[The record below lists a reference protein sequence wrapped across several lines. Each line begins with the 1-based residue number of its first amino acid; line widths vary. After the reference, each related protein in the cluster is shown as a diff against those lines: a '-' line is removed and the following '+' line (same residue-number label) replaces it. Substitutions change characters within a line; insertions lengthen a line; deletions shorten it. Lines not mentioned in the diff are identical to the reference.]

1 MTKTKGGKFKPKQMS
16 NPYSTSGVGYDLEHA
31 VQASFVVLMLSQG
44 IFSPVSSKHIVKIQL
59 QNRIRDIYTDDL
71 TVYYG
76 DSDLNIYNKMFA
88 QIKRS
93 VQISRGNKNFR
104 ETIETTWLD
113 FKGNSFNESID
124 KLALITTPMS
134 NLDNTCIK
142 TLLNFASGAT
152 DENEFMLM
160 LNQKGHCNKNTTQ
173 KLNIIRSIIEH
184 ANDDKAISDNELWRF
199 LKVFNVFIYDLD
211 IKGVSLALLHSIIE
225 QYECNDSSMI
235 WSTIKDFVTEMNAK
249 VGTITINNVPD
260 NIKKYFVRKKENII
274 PLDLV
279 PPKYMNENIYTNVK
293 YKKALALA
301 SLIGSWSEYNI
312 NDKAVVSSVIDQD
325 YESWI
330 KILQEIEQIE
340 NAPVCYKK
348 NIWTIKNRKE
358 VLKNTQ
364 SAIYDSD
371 IERLQTEVIKVL
383 TELDPKYDLEKDK
396 RFFANVYEKIYKY
409 SYNLQKGLSET
420 VALLGCSDYKFDHAE
435 NKVNYFAN
443 NVLHAIFNNP
453 SWQHIATL
461 NEYIPTLAESAPS
474 EFITII
480 NSLCN
485 NNSIIMSQLI
495 EQEGDGITGGCYI
508 SGLLWALERLAW
520 NPSYYTDAIL
530 LLGKLAEI
538 TPSGRWNNRPENSIT
553 EILMPWHYQ
562 TLASIDMQKI
572 TVARLI
578 REHSNIAT
586 QVLIKLLPEEHQIAY
601 ETNKPQYMNI
611 FPDNW
616 EYSIKVIDRN
626 ELVSHYITLLIE
638 QTKGNINNIIQ
649 IIDHLNILS
658 DNDFEKIVKIMSS
671 KRIIN
676 ATEERRVKLWNSLL
690 SEIKNHKRFKKAP
703 WSMSKTRINKLEK
716 VLDLI
721 KPKDLINEIAPLFN
735 IQLNYNID
743 DEKKD
748 YKKVEEK
755 LNKQRENALIKLLEQ
770 KPNIKTIINLI
781 QKVESPFMVSDALV
795 NIKKFNFDNDIY
807 PKLLKTKEIK
817 IEQFLS
823 NYTLHKYKIS
833 GLTWLKQISYKNW
846 TINEQVEF
854 FKKLPSCSEIWHLLN
869 NLPKNI
875 RDQYWETVDINPYQ
889 SDSDI
894 DLIHYL
900 LKYNRPVAATE
911 CISKMLHSGQKVE
924 SPLIIEIL
932 NKISSKKEEIRHI
945 DAYTIGLMI
954 KKLQDD
960 KNVNSDDIV
969 WFEWRFY
976 HALNHVTK
984 PTYLKK
990 KLKEQPEF
998 FCELINMLYKPKD
1011 EKIAKTEPILDQKL
1025 ISHAWTILNEI
1036 KPLAGYDDTLETF
1049 DSKMFLKWFKKVIKI
1064 AKEKTRLEVTL
1075 NEIGQILFYTP
1086 EDKDGF
1092 WIDRNIAE
1100 LLNTEEYEAMRRGY
1114 SSEVINSRGVHTV
1127 DPTAKPEFDF
1137 AAMYHKQADDCRSA
1151 GFNRLASILD
1161 DAEKFYQEEAKR
1173 ILEYN
1178 NIQ

>member
-1 MTKTKGGKFKPKQMS
+1 MTKTKDEKFKPKEMS
-16 NPYSTSGVGYDLEHA
+16 NPYSTGGVGPEFEKS
-31 VQASFVVLMLSQG
+31 VQSSFVVLLLSG
-44 IFSPVSSKHIVKIQL
+44 GVFPALSTYPIVKIEL
-59 QNRIRDIYTDDL
+59 QNRIRDVYTDDL
-71 TVYYG
+71 TVYTG
-76 DSDLNIYNKMFA
+76 KDSSEIYNKMIV
-88 QIKRS
+88 QIKRDVAITS
-93 VQISRGNKNFR
+93 SNAPFK
-104 ETIETTWLD
+104 ETIESAWLD
-113 FKGNSFNESID
+113 FNGNLFNKEKD
-124 KLALITTPMS
+124 KIALITTPLS
-134 NLDNTCIK
+134 KIDSVCIK
-142 TLLNFASGAT
+142 TLLDYADEVTDINNFKLKLET
-152 DENEFMLM
+152 
-160 LNQKGHCNKNTTQ
+160 KGHCNDNVKTKYECIKTIVKHVN
-173 KLNIIRSIIEH
+173 
-184 ANDDKAISDNELWRF
+184 NDEDVSEELILKF
-199 LKVFNVFIYDLD
+199 LKVFRVFIYDLD
-211 IKGVSLALLHSIIE
+211 IKGITLALLRTIIE
-225 QYECNDSSMI
+225 QFNGKDSH
-235 WSTIKDFVTEMNAK
+235 STWCVIKDYISDKNIKEGLITLE
-249 VGTITINNVPD
+249 TIPDYIKQNFTSRKECSIPQDLIPNKKINNT
-260 NIKKYFVRKKENII
+260 
-274 PLDLV
+274 
-279 PPKYMNENIYTNVK
+279 IYTNIN
-293 YKKALALA
+293 YKKALAFA
-301 SLIGSWSEYNI
+301 SLIGTWTEYS
-312 NDKAVVSSVIDQD
+312 NDKEVITSIINQD

-330 KILQEIEQIE
+330 KILQEIEQVE
-340 NAPVCYKK
+340 DSPVCYKK
-348 NIWTIKNRKE
+348 NLWTIKNRKE

-371 IERLQTEVIKVL
+371 IERLQIEVIKVL

-396 RFFANVYEKIYKY
+396 RFLANVYEKNYKY

-420 VALLGCSDYKFDHAE
+420 VALLGCSDFKFNHAE

-443 NVLHAIFNNP
+443 NVLHAIFNSP
-453 SWQHIATL
+453 SWQLIATL
-461 NEYIPTLAESAPS
+461 NKCIPTLAESKPS

-480 NSLCN
+480 NSICN
-485 NNSIIMSQLI
+485 NNSEIMSQLI

-538 TPSGRWNNRPENSIT
+538 TPAGHWNNRPENSIT

-562 TLASIDMQKI
+562 TLASIDMQKT
-572 TVARLI
+572 TVERLLK
-578 REHSNIAT
+578 EHANIAMQT
-586 QVLIKLLPEEHQIAY
+586 LIKLLPTGHQVACD
-601 ETNKPQYMNI
+601 TNKPKYMNL
-611 FPDNW
+611 FAKNW
-616 EYSIKVIDRN
+616 KYSIKIKDRN

-638 QTKGNINNIIQ
+638 QTKGNIDNIIL
-649 IIDHLNILS
+649 IINHLNILS

-703 WSMSKTRINKLEK
+703 WSMSKTRINELEK

-735 IQLNYNID
+735 IKLKYDID

-755 LNKQRENALIKLLEQ
+755 LNKQRETALIKLLEQ
-770 KPNIKTIINLI
+770 KPDIKTIINLI

-807 PKLLKTKEIK
+807 PNLLASKDSK
-817 IEQFLS
+817 IRQFLY
-823 NYTLHKYKIS
+823 NYTPHKYKIF
-833 GLTWLKQISYKNW
+833 GLKWLEQIPYNTWTNK
-846 TINEQVEF
+846 EQVEF
-854 FKKLPSCSEIWHLLN
+854 FKQLPSCSEIWHLLD

-875 RDQYWETVDINPYQ
+875 RDQYWKTVDVNTYQ

-900 LKYNRPVAATE
+900 LKYNRPVVATK

-932 NKISSKKEEIRHI
+932 NKISSEKEEIKNI

-969 WFEWRFY
+969 WLEWRFY

-1036 KPLAGYDDTLETF
+1036 KPLAGYDDTLGTF
-1049 DSKMFLKWFKKVIKI
+1049 NSKIFLKWFKKVIKI

-1086 EDKDGF
+1086 ADNSGF
-1092 WIDRNIAE
+1092 WINKDIAE
-1100 LLNTEEYEAMRRGY
+1100 ILNTEEYEAMRRGY
-1114 SSEVINSRGVHTV
+1114 SSEIINSRGVHTV
-1127 DPTAKPEFDF
+1127 DPTAKPEFDL
-1137 AAMYHKQADDCRSA
+1137 AAMYHKQADECRSA
-1151 GFNRLASILD
+1151 GFNRLALVLD
-1161 DAEKFYQEEAKR
+1161 DAEQFYQDEAKR
-1173 ILEYN
+1173 ILEYKDE
-1178 NIQ
+1178 